1 MLSKPNYPSVSS
13 YIDASQTLNV
23 SINVIKSFAKIES
36 GTYGAFLPYEPYEPV
51 ILYERHIFH
60 RLTKGKYDKEFV
72 EIRDSE
78 DKNNNH
84 PIRYSLSSFS
94 TGGYGPV
101 SVQHA
106 KLAAACK
113 LDRTSA
119 LMSCSW
125 GLFQLMGEN
134 YLLCGHLTLQS
145 FINAMYNSVDD
156 HLAAFCQFVLNNK
169 KRVEGKL
176 LIEALRSTP
185 PDYEVASLIYN
196 GPKAIKN
203 GYHIK
208 FRKAYEGLIK

>member
-1 MLSKPNYPSVSS
+1 MPKLNYPSESS
-13 YIDASQTLNV
+13 FIHAAQLLNISV
-23 SINVIKSFAKIES
+23 NVIKSFAKVES
-36 GTYGAFLPYEPYEPV
+36 GTYGAFLPHEPYEPV
-51 ILYERHIFH
+51 ILYERHVFH
-60 RLTKGKYDKEFV
+60 RLTEGKYDKEFV
-72 EIRDSE
+72 EIPNVTGRQV
-78 DKNNNH
+78 
-84 PIRYSLSSFS
+84 YLLSSPS
-94 TGGYGPV
+94 AGGYGPV
-101 SVQHA
+101 GIQHA

-113 LDRTSA
+113 LDRDAA

-134 YLLCGHLTLQS
+134 YSLCGHLTLQS

-176 LIEALRSTP
+176 LIDALRSIP
-185 PDYEVASLIYN
+185 PDFTIASLIYN

-208 FRKAYEGLIK
+208 FRKVYEELNQ